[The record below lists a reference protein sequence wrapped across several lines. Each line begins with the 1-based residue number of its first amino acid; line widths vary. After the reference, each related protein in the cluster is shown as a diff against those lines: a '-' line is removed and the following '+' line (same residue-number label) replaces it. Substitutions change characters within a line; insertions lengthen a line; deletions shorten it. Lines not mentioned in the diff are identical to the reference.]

1 MSVTYGIKVYLKNSI
16 VDSEG
21 IQINHSLNDLGWNII
36 DKVKSGK
43 YYEINFSAD
52 VDINYIKKLCE
63 SVLVNQVIEE
73 YEIEKL

>member
-43 YYEINFSAD
+43 YYEISFSAD